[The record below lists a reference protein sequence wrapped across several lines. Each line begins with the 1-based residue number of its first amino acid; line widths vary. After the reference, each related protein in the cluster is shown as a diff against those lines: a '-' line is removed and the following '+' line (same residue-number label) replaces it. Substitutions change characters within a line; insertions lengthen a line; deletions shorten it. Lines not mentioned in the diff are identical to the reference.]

1 MRPQEKKLLLDNL
14 IDLRRRLV
22 WAAQSQ
28 EENLQAY
35 SGRVQ
40 KTYEVYVKAGEIA
53 SKEFVE
59 VMESKYEKE
68 RLAIFCYVNGMQLA
82 IKRYMC
88 EPEFYYK
95 FEQARHHAEQIA
107 YHLNDLANL
116 GPIRVC
122 SNIP

>member
-68 RLAIFCYVNGMQLA
+68 RLAIFCYVRNATCNKTLYVRTGIL
-82 IKRYMC
+82 
-88 EPEFYYK
+88 
-95 FEQARHHAEQIA
+95 
-107 YHLNDLANL
+107 L
-116 GPIRVC
+116 
-122 SNIP
+122 

>member
-22 WAAQSQ
+22 WAAQSH

-95 FEQARHHAEQIA
+95 FEQARRHAEQIA

-122 SNIP
+122 SNIS